1 MRNFHGKYK
10 THPFFEGW
18 YLKHQGNG
26 TTIAFI
32 PSFHVCKDKKR
43 YAQIQVVTEN
53 GSHCFRFPPAAFHAE
68 ENRFYVRVGANA
80 FSSAGI
86 NVDLQGKGLS
96 VKGTL
101 QYGALTPPETDM
113 MGPFRHVPMMQCN
126 HGVLSLTHSLTGTL
140 EINGEA
146 FDFTGGTGYIEK
158 DWGCSFPKSYLWAQ
172 LSWFENR
179 DCCTML
185 SIADI
190 PFAGTSFTG
199 CIASVYYGGREYRLA
214 TYRGAKILKYSQREA
229 LIEQG
234 PYRLRVQLIQ
244 DSGAQK
250 LQAPQNGE
258 MARVIKES
266 PACMVRIHFMV
277 GKITLFDV
285 TRDNASFEFCVQELA
300 RRSQTNAAPP
310 SRAEA

>member
-18 YLKHQGNG
+18 YLKHQSKD

-32 PSFHVCKDKKR
+32 PSFHICKDRKR

-53 GSHCFRFPPAAFHAE
+53 GAHCFRFPPTAFHAE

-101 QYGALTPPETDM
+101 QYGTFTQPETDM
-113 MGPFRHVPMMQCN
+113 MGPFRHLPMMQCN
-126 HGVLSLTHSLTGTL
+126 HGVLSLTHGLTGTL
-140 EINGEA
+140 EINGQA

-172 LSWFENR
+172 LNWFENR
-179 DCCTML
+179 DCCAML
-185 SIADI
+185 SIADV
-190 PFAGTSFTG
+190 PVAGTSFTG

-214 TYRGAKILKYSQREA
+214 TYRGAKLLKYSQKEA
-229 LIEQG
+229 VVEQG
-234 PYRLRVQLIQ
+234 PYRLRVQLIE

-258 MARVIKES
+258 MARIIKES
-266 PACMVRIHFMV
+266 PACTVRFHFTV

-285 TRDNASFEFCVQELA
+285 TRSNASFEFCVQELTS
-300 RRSQTNAAPP
+300 RSRPQQTPP
-310 SRAEA
+310 SCAET